1 MKAATFTMTHDT
13 LSPKQKRILAFI
25 QRFCDCNGYPPTI
38 RDIVGGCNIS
48 STSVVAYNLA
58 KLEAAGYI
66 RRHAD
71 ISRGIELLINQR
83 NNRFIVS
90 VPIIG
95 EISAGEPIPVPYP
108 ETWDTI
114 ASEEIEVTE
123 ALVRG
128 RQGVYGLRVKGD
140 SMIDALIKDG
150 DIVLMEYV
158 NNAENGDMVAA
169 WLKTEKEVT
178 LKRLFRENDR
188 IRLEPANTQMQPI
201 YTSPDNIEIQGKVIA
216 VIRQLA

>member
-1 MKAATFTMTHDT
+1 MTRKA
-13 LSPKQKRILAFI
+13 LSPKQKRILNFT
-25 QRFCDCNGYPPTI
+25 RKFLDDRGYPPTI
-38 RDIVGGCNIS
+38 RDIVAGCEIS

-58 KLEAAGYI
+58 RLESAGYI

-71 ISRGIELLINQR
+71 ISRGIELLTNQR
-83 NNRFIVS
+83 NHRHNVT

-95 EISAGEPIPVPYP
+95 EIAAGEPIPVPDS
-108 ETWDTI
+108 ETWDTV
-114 ASEEIEVTE
+114 ASEELEITE
-123 ALVRG
+123 DLTHGKQGIYALK
-128 RQGVYGLRVKGD
+128 VKGN

-158 NNAENGDMVAA
+158 NNAKNGDMVAA
-169 WLKTEKEVT
+169 WLKAEREVT
-178 LKRLFRENDR
+178 LKRLFREANR

-201 YTSPDNIEIQGKVIA
+201 YTTPDNIEIQGKVIT

>member
-1 MKAATFTMTHDT
+1 MTSKA
-13 LSPKQKRILAFI
+13 LSPKQKRILNFT
-25 QRFCDCNGYPPTI
+25 RKFLDSRGYPPSV
-38 RDIVGGCNIS
+38 RDIVSGCEIS
-48 STSVVAYNLA
+48 STSVVAYNLTR
-58 KLEAAGYI
+58 LEAAGYI

-71 ISRGIELLINQR
+71 ISRGIEILT
-83 NNRFIVS
+83 NRRSYRHTVT

-95 EISAGEPIPVPYP
+95 EIAAGEPIPVPHS

-114 ASEEIEVTE
+114 ASEELEVTE
-123 ALVRG
+123 DLTRG
-128 RQGVYGLRVKGD
+128 KQRVYALRVKGT

-158 NNAENGDMVAA
+158 SNAENGDMVAA
-169 WLKTEKEVT
+169 WLKAEKEVT
-178 LKRLFRENDR
+178 LKRLFREANR

-201 YTSPDNIEIQGKVIA
+201 YTTPDNVEIQGKVIT

>member
-1 MKAATFTMTHDT
+1 VSPTFTMTHNV
-13 LSPKQKRILAFI
+13 LSPKQNRILKFI
-25 QRFCDCNGYPPTI
+25 QRFLSSRGYPPTI
-38 RDIVGGCNIS
+38 RDIVSGCKIS

-66 RRHAD
+66 RRHGD
-71 ISRGIELLINQR
+71 ISRGIELLMNQR
-83 NNRFIVS
+83 SHQHIVS

-95 EISAGEPIPVPYP
+95 EIAAGEPIPVPYS
-108 ETWDTI
+108 ETWDTV
-114 ASEEIEVTE
+114 ASEELEITAE
-123 ALVRG
+123 LIRG
-128 RQGVYGLRVKGD
+128 KHGVYGLRVKGN

-158 NNAENGDMVAA
+158 SNAENGDMVAA
-169 WLKTEKEVT
+169 WLKAEKEVT
-178 LKRLFRENDR
+178 LKRMFRENDR

-201 YTSPDNIEIQGKVIA
+201 YTSSENVEIQGKVIT

>member
-1 MKAATFTMTHDT
+1 MTRKA
-13 LSPKQKRILAFI
+13 LSPKQKRILNFT
-25 QRFCDCNGYPPTI
+25 RKFLDSRGYPPTV
-38 RDIVGGCNIS
+38 RDIVTGCNIS

-58 KLEAAGYI
+58 RLESAGYI

-71 ISRGIELLINQR
+71 ISRGIELLTNQR
-83 NNRFIVS
+83 SYRHNVT

-95 EISAGEPIPVPYP
+95 EIAAGEPIPVPDS
-108 ETWDTI
+108 ETWDTV
-114 ASEEIEVTE
+114 ASEELEVTE
-123 ALVRG
+123 DLTRG
-128 RQGVYGLRVKGD
+128 KQRIYALRVKGN

-158 NNAENGDMVAA
+158 NNAKSGDMVAA
-169 WLKTEKEVT
+169 WLKAEREVT
-178 LKRLFRENDR
+178 LKRLFREANR

-201 YTSPDNIEIQGKVIA
+201 YTTPDNIEIQGKVIT